1 VDTEA
6 ASTKNTPESGR
17 STPRTDVAGSA
28 NVSPSDDSRHPSTP
42 QPGTGG
48 ASGTPASQPQPDRRT
63 FEARLPNGVGVE
75 LLGVSE
81 HPSKETSW
89 WRPDGSP
96 LTKPPCDPLKG
107 SVDGGADHVAREF
120 AVQWHNLPA
129 EPVGTQV
136 LFDPPYN
143 AYAGAQPKR
152 LGQDVAGLEAMT
164 VSLPDRQT
172 VTVRVRVAAGLWQT
186 VVESESGSMS
196 MGTMKGGFTFSPV
209 EEKGGRVTIT
219 VTHDILGPESR
230 VVAVGRDGR
239 EHRASASSGGGA
251 SSFRQITATFSKL
264 TLKDIKVFR
273 VQTRPYEQAE
283 FRNVSLRPGQ
293 KTDVKVV
300 QLGTPLP
307 GTGGASGTPVHAKAT
322 AESEERDG
330 RAALHKEGPGKPT
343 KAVYLGGYL
352 VTDADLKHLEG
363 SVQPP
368 IAEPGAKRR
377 DRRGTRASQK
387 IDQPPITEPG
397 GDESDRRRARASQ
410 RIDQTR
416 HAGPMGYQGD

>member
-1 VDTEA
+1 
-6 ASTKNTPESGR
+6 
-17 STPRTDVAGSA
+17 
-28 NVSPSDDSRHPSTP
+28 
-42 QPGTGG
+42 
-48 ASGTPASQPQPDRRT
+48 
-63 FEARLPNGVGVE
+63 
-75 LLGVSE
+75 
-81 HPSKETSW
+81 
-89 WRPDGSP
+89 
-96 LTKPPCDPLKG
+96 
-107 SVDGGADHVAREF
+107 
-120 AVQWHNLPA
+120 
-129 EPVGTQV
+129 
-136 LFDPPYN
+136 
-143 AYAGAQPKR
+143 
-152 LGQDVAGLEAMT
+152 
-164 VSLPDRQT
+164 
-172 VTVRVRVAAGLWQT
+172 
-186 VVESESGSMS
+186 MS

-209 EEKGGRVTIT
+209 EEKDGRVTIT

-230 VVAVGRDGR
+230 VVAVGRDGL

-283 FRNVSLRPGQ
+283 FHNVSLRPGQ